1 MYRDLQYVDKT
12 IVVVIVVV
20 VDHDNDVLVVIVTV
34 RSEKFWLPV
43 IRR

>member
-12 IVVVIVVV
+12 TVVVIVVV